1 MFLVYD
7 TGIRLVLLEHF
18 QHYAAFIGNLKLMFI
33 PLSLCLSLARVLST
47 IKKNASLRFRWLTD
61 LDKTTLEDDILPALL
76 LGLKDTNPKI
86 VSQTLR

>member
-33 PLSLCLSLARVLST
+33 PLCLSRERVLSPK
-47 IKKNASLRFRWLTD
+47 KKNASLRFIWLTD